1 MNSLQTIANQYKM
14 IRQSDG
20 SLYIG
25 NKNTTLANSMY
36 DYPAPYGDYYWSSK
50 HQILIL
56 ASELLQFGLIPG
68 MSIRKI
74 GLEVTSTNGSQPLNN
89 FYIKMKETSAT
100 QMTTTFETG
109 LTTVLNKQTY
119 IPTVGL
125 NKHDVGFNWSGGN
138 LIIEFGHFNGSYTY
152 NCSTKYTVTANNS
165 VTYIYKDGI
174 SVENDASGYTT
185 SVNRP
190 NIIIDADYI
199 PIIKPVIS
207 LKVDNKLTYTDEA
220 INLMPIMVTLGSV
233 TSYTLTGTLPA
244 GVSFNTSTGIISGRS
259 QSNTTST
266 LLITANNYNLSS
278 DPVSFTLVFN
288 LTKPV
293 ISLKVD
299 NKLTYTDEAI
309 NLMPIMVTLG
319 SVTSYTLSGT
329 LPAGVSFNTSTGI
342 ISGRSQSN
350 TTSTLLITANNY
362 NLSSDP
368 VSFTLVFNL
377 TKPVISLKVDNK
389 LTYTDEAIN
398 LMPIMVTLGSVTSY
412 TLSGTLPSGVSFNT
426 STGIISGRSLSDTTS
441 TLLITANNY
450 NVFSD
455 PVSFTLVFDE
465 SNPIVYIGNFNT
477 TLANPSTSYP
487 APYGNWYGSSKH
499 QILILASELLQ
510 SGMTV
515 GKTINLIGLEVTS
528 TNGSQ
533 PLNNFYIKMKETSAT
548 QMTTTFETGLTTV
561 LNNQTYTPI
570 VGVNTH
576 AISTFNWSGGNLII
590 EFGHFNNSYTSNCST
605 KYTVTTNNS
614 VTFVRTDGR
623 SVENDASGSVS
634 VNRPN
639 IIIK

>member
-329 LPAGVSFNTSTGI
+329 LP
-342 ISGRSQSN
+342 
-350 TTSTLLITANNY
+350 
-362 NLSSDP
+362 
-368 VSFTLVFNL
+368 
-377 TKPVISLKVDNK
+377 
-389 LTYTDEAIN
+389 
-398 LMPIMVTLGSVTSY
+398 
-412 TLSGTLPSGVSFNT
+412 SGVSFNT